1 MAKFKKTIAAAL
13 SAVMLLSASSQ
24 LLSVTADAS
33 TTEKYVISARSY
45 AVGGL
50 QATYGGERVDGENLL
65 TDVELT
71 GSEARSL
78 SRKPGVLTV
87 EKDIELTGDTAE
99 ETNEAT
105 RQWNL
110 DAIGVTAGG
119 EQTQPARRVKIAII
133 DSGISYTGDIFAE
146 ESINLTD
153 DGNENPLFNDASGH
167 GTAVAGIICAADDD
181 IGITGINPNA
191 AIYSAKVLD
200 SENKSPLSRIL
211 QGIYWAIENEV
222 DIINMSFGTDVDSEI
237 LHNAVRDAYE
247 AGILLIASSGNT
259 AGGNVKYPAAYSE
272 VIAVG
277 ATDPSGEIWANTSVG
292 AELELLAPGEKIL
305 TSGFLGGTLGTSGT
319 SVAAAQVTGVAS
331 LLMQRDASKSA
342 DFIRA
347 LLSASAKRVGDF
359 GLIDYAYASEIY
371 NDFADRY
378 EEPDTQTESFANET
392 EPTDYSDSA
401 ESVVEGMW
409 WNNASSGSHGNISD
423 GASSGAGLSAS
434 YANTIKFA
442 CTNVD
447 NYRLSDK
454 KVSAFHGRGNYAAN
468 IRFLSNF
475 AQEIRGGVNVET
487 AISNAAAKFTNIITS
502 STVNGKKVYSSNTNS
517 SNNYKYF
524 GLGAFNDSDGDI
536 MVQMITAIRDIY
548 ANLTNTGR
556 DAKIRLYEEAE
567 IGPKRRFLVFEGIIM
582 HMIGDVYA
590 HRSIVP
596 EYAVYNVTNDPKNPN
611 YASRVYRSS
620 FVTETSPT
628 ESYDEVKIKKFLNVE
643 TPFFYNQRINDINKY
658 RSWGYFKKAV
668 AAEIVEFQS
677 VVLFEKY
684 GAKDG
689 NNYMVDYR
697 IYDDDPNICRE
708 RYNDAL
714 RCCKMYLKDVINKN
728 FEQYDSILKFKV
740 KYLFPE
746 DDYVKLNNFKQYCIA
761 AGHDTGVESDFYG
774 QWKYHSVF
782 NIPV

>member
-1 MAKFKKTIAAAL
+1 
-13 SAVMLLSASSQ
+13 MLLSANSQ
-24 LLSVTADAS
+24 LLSVTADAA
-33 TTEKYVISARSY
+33 TTDTYVISAKSY
-45 AVGGL
+45 AVNSL
-50 QATYGGERVDGENLL
+50 QETYGGNKVDGENLL
-65 TDVELT
+65 TNVELT

-78 SRKPGVLTV
+78 AKRYSVLAV
-87 EKDIELTGDTAE
+87 EKDVILTGDTAE
-99 ETNEAT
+99 ASDDAAS
-105 RQWNL
+105 QWNL
-110 DAIGVTAGG
+110 DAIGVTGDETSVASGNK
-119 EQTQPARRVKIAII
+119 VKVAVI
-133 DSGISYTGDIFAE
+133 DSGISFTGDIFAM
-146 ESINLTD
+146 ESADFVN
-153 DGNENPLFNDASGH
+153 DGNENPLFDDASGH
-167 GTAVAGIICAADDD
+167 GTAVSGIICAADDD
-181 IGITGINPNA
+181 IGITGINPNVEL
-191 AIYSAKVLD
+191 YSAKVLD
-200 SENKSPLSRIL
+200 SNNQSPLSRVL
-211 QGIYWAIENEV
+211 QGIYWAIENDV
-222 DIINMSFGTDVDSEI
+222 DIINMSFGTDADSEI
-237 LHNAVRDAYE
+237 LHNAVRDAYN
-247 AGILLIASSGNT
+247 AGILLVASSGNT
-259 AGGNVKYPAAYSE
+259 AGGAVKYPAAYSE

-277 ATDPSGEIWANTSVG
+277 ATTPAGGLWSDTSTGE
-292 AELELLAPGEKIL
+292 ELELLAPGEKIL
-305 TSGFLGGTLGTSGT
+305 TSGFLGGTLSTSGT
-319 SVAAAQVTGVAS
+319 SIAAAEVSAVAS

-347 LLSASAKRVGDF
+347 LLSASAKRVGDY

-371 NDFADRY
+371 DDFANWY
-378 EEPDTQTESFANET
+378 EESEDQTAAFSNEAA
-392 EPTDYSDSA
+392 PTDYSDSA

-409 WNNASSGSHGNISD
+409 WNNTSSGSHGNISD
-423 GASSGAGLSAS
+423 EASSGAGLSTS
-434 YANTIKFA
+434 YADIVRYA
-442 CTNVD
+442 CTHVD
-447 NYRLSDK
+447 SFKLPDSRGERTI

-502 STVNGKKVYSSNTNS
+502 STVNGKKVYSSNSNS
-517 SNNYKYF
+517 TNNYKYY
-524 GLGAFNDSDGDI
+524 GDHSDGKI

-556 DAKIRLYEEAE
+556 DAEIRLYKETE

-596 EYAVYNVTNDPKNPN
+596 EYAVYNVTNDPKDPN

-620 FVTETSPT
+620 FVTETTPT
-628 ESYDEVKIKKFLNVE
+628 AKYNEADLRKFLNVE
-643 TPFFYNQRINDINKY
+643 TPFSYNSDITSLNKY

-668 AAEIVEFQS
+668 AAEMVEFQS

-684 GAKDG
+684 GPKESD
-689 NNYMVDYR
+689 NYMVDYR

-761 AGHDTGVESDFYG
+761 AGHDTGAGSDFYG